1 MEVELSIDDMPV
13 GPLDLT
19 DPRFSPRNLI
29 RLFDSEISDDD
40 DDDIPTPRTD
50 VDTSPRY
57 FLMDKEPDPHMVGTI
72 NEKGK
77 ATVDIDG
84 MMNYLQASRI
94 VYDGTTPYAFNQAI
108 YQRITDDDVRTLIYS
123 ALSACDLFLSRSK
136 VADIIEMYRTTH
148 RVEDLLSRHGID
160 DDRYDAS
167 DNLVPFRNG
176 IYNVTKDLFL
186 PFTPYIFAPFQMQ
199 GEYDPSITDLPDV
212 EEVYRKIL
220 PDDGTRAFFFEMVG
234 YTMFS
239 PTLAPPAIFLIY
251 GPGNTGKTALQEA
264 VLKAIGP
271 ENVARMSLTQLSET
285 FSTANLMGKVMNIS
299 GETGS
304 GMAGGITKAD
314 GELLKRLSDGQTI
327 QVQRKYGQP
336 FDMRNSAKL
345 WFISNT
351 LPDFGDTSSGLHR
364 RLYIIPC
371 RNEQKWEDQIYDRM
385 QTDPAISWLINQA
398 LRAYLRFLHNG
409 SKFTVSEEMQNE
421 LACYR
426 SQEPVTDFLIDLY
439 GVDKVKDIR
448 KSLDGVIIR
457 DLYQMYTDFV
467 TETGG
472 KPLSQRK
479 FSERIRNEY
488 RLSTDR
494 VRGIQENGRPTNVT
508 AFVIPKAIR

>member
-1 MEVELSIDDMPV
+1 MEVALSIDDMPV

-19 DPRFSPRNLI
+19 DPRYSPRRLI
-29 RLFDSEISDDD
+29 DLFDSEISDSDE
-40 DDDIPTPRTD
+40 DIPVPSTD
-50 VDTSPRY
+50 VDPYPRY
-57 FLMDKEPDPHMVGTI
+57 FLMDKDVDPHIVCTI
-72 NEKGK
+72 NDKGK
-77 ATVDIDG
+77 PTVNIDG
-84 MMNYLQASRI
+84 MMLYLQNSRI
-94 VYDGTTPYAFNQAI
+94 VYDGVIPYAFNQAI

-148 RVEDLLSRHGID
+148 RVEDLLTRYGIN
-160 DDRYDAS
+160 DDRYDAR
-167 DNLVPFRNG
+167 DNLIPFSNG
-176 IYNVTKDLFL
+176 IYNVTKDLLL
-186 PFTPYIFAPFQMQ
+186 PFTPFIFMPYMMQ
-199 GEYDPSITDLPDV
+199 GVYNPKITDLPDV
-212 EEVYRKIL
+212 EEIYRKII

-271 ENVARMSLTQLSET
+271 DNVARMSLNQLSET
-285 FSTANLMGKVMNIS
+285 FSTANLSGKVMNIS

-385 QTDPAISWLINQA
+385 QTEEAISWLINQA

-409 SKFTVSEEMQNE
+409 SKFTMSEEMKNE

-448 KSLDGVIIR
+448 KSLDGVVIR

-467 TETGG
+467 SETGG

-488 RLSTDR
+488 RMTTDR

-508 AFVIPKAIR
+508 TFVIPKAMK